1 MLRTIVLLLFLTST
15 INAMP
20 DSLDMKIGQ
29 MIMVGMKGT
38 TVTPNSKILQHIRNN
53 IIGGILLFE
62 FNLNSISTLQN
73 LESLTSKLKA
83 EAKIPL
89 LIAIDQE
96 GGKVNRLKQKYG
108 FDEMPSAKSLGDQND
123 MQSLSKTAQI
133 ISTALYKAGINVNF
147 APVLDVH
154 NSLCPVL
161 GKLGRCYSSDVEVIA
176 QMASV
181 LLDSMSQK
189 NIIGV
194 GKHFPGHGNSRTDS
208 HKSLVDVSN
217 YWDSSEL
224 KPYQKLIKNNKLQ
237 AVMTG
242 HIINSKLD
250 KTNKPATLSEEVV
263 TTLLRKK
270 LGFNGVVFSDDM
282 QMHAISSHYG
292 FEQSIKLAI
301 QAGVDILIFSNNIEN
316 ATQYTPEN
324 IHQTIKKLVLKG
336 DISKSQIDESYQR
349 IQTLKRQL

>member
-1 MLRTIVLLLFLTST
+1 MLRIAALLLFLAPTT
-15 INAMP
+15 NAMS
-20 DSLDMKIGQ
+20 DSLDLKIGQ
-29 MIMVGMKGT
+29 MIMVGMRGT
-38 TVTPNSKILQHIRNN
+38 TVTPNAKILQHIRNN

-62 FNLNSISTLQN
+62 FNLNPVSTLKN

-83 EAKIPL
+83 EAEIPL

-108 FDEMPSAKSLGDQND
+108 FSEMPSAKSLGDQNN
-123 MQSLSKTAQI
+123 MQALSNTAQV

-154 NSLCPVL
+154 NELCPVL
-161 GKLGRCYSSDVEVIA
+161 GKLGRCYSSNVEVIA
-176 QMASV
+176 QMAAV
-181 LLDSMSQK
+181 LLDSMSKK

-217 YWDSSEL
+217 YWVSSEL
-224 KPYQKLIKNNKLQ
+224 KPYQNLIQDNKLQ
-237 AVMTG
+237 AIMTG

-250 KTNKPATLSEEVV
+250 KSNKPATLSAEII
-263 TTLLRKK
+263 TNLLRKK

-301 QAGVDILIFSNNIEN
+301 LAGVDILIFSNNIDK

-324 IHQTIKKLVLKG
+324 IHQTIKKLVQKG
-336 DISKSQIDESYQR
+336 DISMSRIDESYQR